1 MAPQIKREPLIR
13 FLVINAALGALVGVI
28 FAVAMLLTDTLGV
41 FTLLRN
47 DSTPV
52 LTTFIFL
59 AGCICTFSTLV
70 IATATG
76 FVGPSN

>member
-1 MAPQIKREPLIR
+1 MAPEIKSEPLIR
-13 FLVINAALGALVGVI
+13 FLIVNTALGALVGVI

-41 FTLLRN
+41 LTLLRN
-47 DSTPV
+47 DSAPV
-52 LTTFIFL
+52 LTTFVFL

-76 FVGPSN
+76 FIGHSD